1 MTVIEFATERGRSI
15 GDVHIAKLKFS
26 ISAAISGKKWA
37 ERLVA
42 NPISI

>member
-1 MTVIEFATERGRSI
+1 MVIGFATEKGRSI
-15 GDVHIAKLKFS
+15 IDVHIAKLKIS
-26 ISAAISGKKWA
+26 IFAAISGEKWA